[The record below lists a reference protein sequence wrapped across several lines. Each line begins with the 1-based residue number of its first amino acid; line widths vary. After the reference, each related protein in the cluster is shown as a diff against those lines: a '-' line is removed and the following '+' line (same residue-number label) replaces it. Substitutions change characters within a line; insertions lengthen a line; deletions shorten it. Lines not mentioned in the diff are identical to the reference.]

1 MNTQAKNFFFTLAAL
16 CLMVAPLSFAQD
28 DHAGDTITQGE
39 AALLLAQRLSY
50 NIEASHPL
58 AAHQAIKVLTENRI
72 TPFGGWDAAAPLM
85 EHDLARILVLAL
97 GFIDE
102 IPEEERENPE
112 TTAYRDYLVRDHNLD
127 LSSLSAALDGVRGS
141 RQNVGSGLAES
152 DASSD
157 PLRTR
162 GQGGEVGGSAGGAP
176 FGAFIPTSEAVV
188 AAALEAIIPT
198 PGAGR
203 RLSPA
208 PRETVSDTT
217 PSEPS

>member
-1 MNTQAKNFFFTLAAL
+1 MKTQAKHFILAIAGL
-16 CLMVAPLSFAQD
+16 CLMIGTQSHAQD
-28 DHAGDTITQGE
+28 DHAETTLTQGE
-39 AALLLAQRLSY
+39 AALLIAQRLTY

-58 AAHQAIKVLTENRI
+58 AEHQAIKVLTENRI
-72 TPFGGWDAAAPLM
+72 TPFGGWDADAPMM

-97 GFIDE
+97 GAIGE

-112 TTAYRDYLVRDHNLD
+112 TTAYRDYLVRDHNVD
-127 LSSLSAALDGVRGS
+127 LSSLSAALNTIRGD
-141 RQNVGSGLAES
+141 RERGGSGLAES

-157 PLRTR
+157 PLRSR
-162 GQGGEVGGSAGGAP
+162 GQGGEVGGTAGGAP

-188 AAALEAIIPT
+188 TAALDAVVPT

-217 PSEPS
+217 PSEPN